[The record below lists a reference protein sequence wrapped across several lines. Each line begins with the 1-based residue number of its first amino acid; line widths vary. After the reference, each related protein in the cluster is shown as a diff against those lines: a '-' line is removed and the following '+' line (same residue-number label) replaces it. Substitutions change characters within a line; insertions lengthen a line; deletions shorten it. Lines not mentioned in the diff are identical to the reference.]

1 VTSVGNVLAA
11 FGTVAAAVALVLRL
25 VDSRHRRQSAARQR
39 ELRWPVVPHGV
50 TAVEVPSLGLSV
62 TSVRVLQVSKR
73 PGDLVVAGEPLVELS
88 TDKVD
93 VELPSAIA
101 GVVTEVFVKERDDV
115 SVGFPILAI
124 RRQP

>member
-1 VTSVGNVLAA
+1 L
-11 FGTVAAAVALVLRL
+11 GTVATAVALLLRL
-25 VDSRHRRQSAARQR
+25 VDSRHRRRSLAQQR
-39 ELRWPVVPHGV
+39 ELTWPVVPHGV
-50 TAVEVPSLGLSV
+50 TALEVPKLGLNA

-73 PGDLVVAGEPLVELS
+73 PGDHVVTGEPLVELS

-101 GVVTEVFVKERDDV
+101 GVVTEVFVKEHDEV
-115 SVGFPILAI
+115 PVGFPILTI